1 METTGHH
8 ARCGGADDLSQGSG
22 DPSSTLIIPF
32 LSLCRSHD
40 RGQGL
45 HRESRIWRGI
55 EIGRQKVESP
65 SCGPFASSPR
75 GGILDALHQ
84 YGPGSSEDLAAWTG
98 LHRVSVSPRLK
109 PLEERGVV
117 SRRGRKRN
125 LRGQRVIEWA
135 VADAK

>member
-1 METTGHH
+1 MTGLARTT
-8 ARCGGADDLSQGSG
+8 
-22 DPSSTLIIPF
+22 DPDTSHEAAHSVDTR
-32 LSLCRSHD
+32 SLD
-40 RGQGL
+40 
-45 HRESRIWRGI
+45 
-55 EIGRQKVESP
+55 QK
-65 SCGPFASSPR
+65 
-75 GGILDALHQ
+75 ILDALHQ

-135 VADAK
+135 VADANAKADLKSAMTAIEQYVNTFGAFPTSEADLADAK